1 MGLGSEI
8 RDPEKTYSGS
18 QISDLVPGVKKA
30 LDTGSGFAKLFGS
43 PYPDKQQPARYD
55 PFLQYTSG
63 ILNVMAF
70 SLS

>member
-8 RDPEKTYSGS
+8 QDPDKTYSGS
-18 QISDLVPGVKKA
+18 QIPDPGPGVKKA
-30 LDTGSGFAKLFGS
+30 LDAGSGFALLFGS
-43 PYPDKQQPARYD
+43 PYPDKQQPAQD
-55 PFLQYTSG
+55 APFLQYTSG